1 LRNIPREGIEA
12 VKRGQD
18 PKGISRKLGE
28 TIATYSNQRLFCV
41 SPLSNVEEDRA
52 LLREIGRRVAEESL
66 RNPPGLTSAQE
77 RDAFKI
83 RIEHGQYTRSLSE

>member
-28 TIATYSNQRLFCV
+28 TIATYSNERLFHV
-41 SPLSNVEEDRA
+41 PPQSNPEQDKK
-52 LLREIGRRVAEESL
+52 LLREIGRRVAKESL
-66 RNPPGLTSAQE
+66 RNPPGLTSSEE
-77 RDAFKI
+77 RAAFKAYMEEDASSFI
-83 RIEHGQYTRSLSE
+83 AR